1 MGSLSDAAAYSLY
14 PTKNLGALGDAGIV
28 VSDDSALV
36 DKVRALANY
45 GEHRRYQSEL
55 RGHNSRLDEIQAA
68 VLRVKLER
76 LEQWNERR
84 RALARQYREYLAD
97 CPGLILPGATTGALP
112 VWHQFVVRLDRR
124 DLVREQLACRGIE
137 TLVHYPTPPHRSPAY
152 ATDYPDPLPVTEQ
165 IAASVISL
173 PISPQLGAAAC
184 ERVCEAVTASI
195 TAVGRGA

>member
-1 MGSLSDAAAYSLY
+1 MSDATAYSLY

-28 VSDDSALV
+28 VSDDRALV
-36 DKVRALANY
+36 EKVRALANY

-68 VLRVKLER
+68 VLRVKLKR

-84 RALARQYREYLAD
+84 RALADQYLEHLSH
-97 CPGLILPGATTGALP
+97 CPNLILPGATTGALP
-112 VWHQFVVRLDRR
+112 VWHQFVVRVDRR
-124 DLVREQLACRGIE
+124 DLVRQQLARRGIE

-152 ATDYPDPLPVTEQ
+152 ATDYLEPLPVTEQ

-173 PISPQLGAAAC
+173 PISPQLSATAC
-184 ERVCEAVTASI
+184 AQVCEAMIPSVA
-195 TAVGRGA
+195 AVGRGA